1 LGHPSPRIILAT
13 IFQYRS
19 LRTQH
24 PWHFWLDAGSELWKK
39 GGASQLFAAPIF
51 QRGWSGWQ
59 WMEDNSLQADQE
71 RFERIMRDLL
81 ARVSDRLY
89 LCHSDLSV
97 RGVEQTGPLLA
108 LIQRS
113 PLSSHS

>member
-1 LGHPSPRIILAT
+1 
-13 IFQYRS
+13 
-19 LRTQH
+19 
-24 PWHFWLDAGSELWKK
+24 LDAGSPLWAK

-59 WMEDNSLQADQE
+59 WTEENSLQADQD
-71 RFERIMRDLL
+71 RFERIIRDLL
-81 ARVSDRLY
+81 GRVSDRLY

-97 RGVEQTGPLLA
+97 RGVEQTGPLLS

-113 PLSSHS
+113 LLSNRQ